1 MYDIGDLHCV
11 IGGLHIVSSLSS
23 SSLPWSAS
31 RPNDS
36 STLLL
41 KRYLLPSRR
50 HHRHGHR
57 YTTKNDMLDEPLVR
71 LNEHNKQDRDHKT
84 MVGTMRTTIISS
96 HPTNILAMVVINSN
110 DE

>member
-11 IGGLHIVSSLSS
+11 IGGSHIVSSLS
-23 SSLPWSAS
+23 AS
-31 RPNDS
+31 RTNDS

-41 KRYLLPSRR
+41 KRYLLPRR
-50 HHRHGHR
+50 HRHRHR

-71 LNEHNKQDRDHKT
+71 LNEHNKQDQDHKT

>member
-1 MYDIGDLHCV
+1 
-11 IGGLHIVSSLSS
+11 VSSLSS

-31 RPNDS
+31 RTNDS

-41 KRYLLPSRR
+41 KHYLLPRR
-50 HHRHGHR
+50 HRHRHR

-96 HPTNILAMVVINSN
+96 RPTNILAMVGINSN

>member
-1 MYDIGDLHCV
+1 MYGISDFWRFA
-11 IGGLHIVSSLSS
+11 SS
-23 SSLPWSAS
+23 SS
-31 RPNDS
+31 S
-36 STLLL
+36 SSCILSYNEIPLNLLL

-50 HHRHGHR
+50 HHRHRHR